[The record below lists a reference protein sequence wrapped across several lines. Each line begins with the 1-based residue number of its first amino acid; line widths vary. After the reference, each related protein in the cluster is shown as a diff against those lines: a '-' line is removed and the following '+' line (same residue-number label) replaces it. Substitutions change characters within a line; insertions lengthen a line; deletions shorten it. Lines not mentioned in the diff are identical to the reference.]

1 MKLENTVSAQTLSQQ
16 THENAQKLKEN
27 DKIRSELKVAEDK
40 FLKSEE
46 VQKQLS
52 TQIEKLEHV
61 INQMSDEIEKL
72 KKDY

>member
-1 MKLENTVSAQTLSQQ
+1 L
-16 THENAQKLKEN
+16 
-27 DKIRSELKVAEDK
+27 ISELKKETIENEGKLKTAQEK

-61 INQMSDEIEKL
+61 IN
-72 KKDY
+72 